1 MKPCS
6 GIPVP
11 GLCADNA
18 AVGALSAR
26 DKVVQQVLA
35 DLGRLAAARVA
46 AYQNHRVLVDVLQD
60 GRLHKEGGPPLPL
73 IRLSATLIGIKTTS
87 NFYK

>member
-11 GLCADNA
+11 GLCADNV

-26 DKVVQQVLA
+26 DIIVQQILA

-46 AYQNHRVLVDVLQD
+46 AYQNHRVRVDVLQD
-60 GRLHKEGGPPLPL
+60 GRLHKEG
-73 IRLSATLIGIKTTS
+73 RATVTVNPFKRYF
-87 NFYK
+87 NWH

>member
-6 GIPVP
+6 GIP
-11 GLCADNA
+11 GLCADNV

-26 DKVVQQVLA
+26 DIVVQQILA

-46 AYQNHRVLVDVLQD
+46 AYQNHWVLVDVLQD
-60 GRLHKEGGPPLPL
+60 GRLHKEG
-73 IRLSATLIGIKTTS
+73 RATVTVHPFKYYFNWHQS
-87 NFYK
+87 YK